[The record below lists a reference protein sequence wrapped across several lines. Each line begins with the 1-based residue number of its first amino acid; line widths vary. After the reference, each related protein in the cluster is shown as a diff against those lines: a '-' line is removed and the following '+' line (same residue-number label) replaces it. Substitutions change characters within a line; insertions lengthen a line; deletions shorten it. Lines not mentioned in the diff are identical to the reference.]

1 VAGGATDIGDSSPL
15 MLKAKGRWAGDLGRL
30 YARLTRRGLVAA
42 SRAMQKKS
50 SRDME
55 ELHAD
60 FVQPA

>member
-1 VAGGATDIGDSSPL
+1 

-42 SRAMQKKS
+42 SRAMQRRS